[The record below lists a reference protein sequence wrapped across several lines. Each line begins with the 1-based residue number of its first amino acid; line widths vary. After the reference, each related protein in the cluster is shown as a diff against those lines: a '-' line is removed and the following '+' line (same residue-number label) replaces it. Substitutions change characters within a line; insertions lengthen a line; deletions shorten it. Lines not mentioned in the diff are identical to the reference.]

1 MSATREP
8 DSLRSRGLF
17 SSLRRLLAS
26 GVATVQTR
34 LELLSV
40 ELQEERA
47 RVLGLLAYGAAALIL
62 LLAGVIFLA
71 VFLTVLWWDSHRLL
85 VLGVF
90 SALFLGGGGVALT
103 LALRQARSGSRL
115 FAASLAELAHDRAA
129 LEPGE

>member
-1 MSATREP
+1 MSDTP
-8 DSLRSRGLF
+8 RSRGLF
-17 SSLRRLLAS
+17 SSLRTLLAS

-34 LELLSV
+34 LELLAV
-40 ELQEERA
+40 ELQEERV

-62 LLAGVIFLA
+62 LLAGAIFLA

-90 SALFLGGGGVALT
+90 SALFLGGGGVALAFAMR
-103 LALRQARSGSRL
+103 LARSGSRL
-115 FAASLAELAHDRAA
+115 FAASLTELARDRTA